1 MDNNSKNFSMQDAMK
16 LANSPTGKQLLNRL
30 QKSNPKE
37 LEQAMA
43 QAAQGD
49 YSNLSQTLKPL
60 LASQE
65 IQKLLKQLGG

>member
-1 MDNNSKNFSMQDAMK
+1 MEHNGKNFSLQDAMRM
-16 LANSPTGKQLLNRL
+16 ANTETGKQLLNQI

-37 LEQAMA
+37 FEQAMS

-60 LASQE
+60 LASE
-65 IQKLLKQLGG
+65 EVRKLLKQLEG

>member
-1 MDNNSKNFSMQDAMK
+1 MENKSKSFGMQDAMR
-16 LANSPTGKQLLNRL
+16 LANSQAGKQLLGKI

-49 YSNLSQTLKPL
+49 YSNLTETLKPL
-60 LASQE
+60 LASEE